1 MAATVN
7 GCTDSRCR
15 RRAPTSEKGLTV
27 SVHAHGIAPAEERT
41 PRKRRARRTHVRI
54 DEILSRARSHRARAD
69 ALMLE
74 AEKATAEATRLEQ
87 RARRKNDRRSDTD

>member
-1 MAATVN
+1 MA
-7 GCTDSRCR
+7 SRPPKSAR
-15 RRAPTSEKGLTV
+15 RENDER
-27 SVHAHGIAPAEERT
+27 EERN
-41 PRKRRARRTHVRI
+41 VRI